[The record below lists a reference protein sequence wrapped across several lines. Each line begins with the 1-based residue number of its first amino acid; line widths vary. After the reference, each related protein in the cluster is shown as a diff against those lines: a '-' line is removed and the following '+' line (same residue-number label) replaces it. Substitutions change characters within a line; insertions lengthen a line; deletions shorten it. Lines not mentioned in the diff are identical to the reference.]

1 MVAIP
6 VLCPAVQCRTRW
18 RVFQTVP
25 YMSYSILPEVCT
37 IKSIVYYTYQT
48 YTTMQCKRRRRVV
61 QTTKIQAQGKTNRGW
76 WGANLSNLSMH
87 FSEWEI
93 MQRLWICLD
102 PMICNEKCCTHS
114 ELKNCRCQI
123 FSRQNKIAVSRSL
136 QSLAI
141 SIKNW
146 QWGKTVSQIGQ
157 PLHLAC
163 QCHWL
168 FLFS

>member
-6 VLCPAVQCRTRW
+6 VLCSAVQCRTRW
-18 RVFQTVP
+18 RFVTC
-25 YMSYSILPEVCT
+25 ILL
-37 IKSIVYYTYQT
+37 YHYAL
-48 YTTMQCKRRRRVV
+48 QCKRWRVV

-76 WGANLSNLSMH
+76 WAANLSNLSMH

-93 MQRLWICLD
+93 MQRLWIYLD

-123 FSRQNKIAVSRSL
+123 FARQNKIAVSRSL

-168 FLFS
+168 FLFSSAQTIQH